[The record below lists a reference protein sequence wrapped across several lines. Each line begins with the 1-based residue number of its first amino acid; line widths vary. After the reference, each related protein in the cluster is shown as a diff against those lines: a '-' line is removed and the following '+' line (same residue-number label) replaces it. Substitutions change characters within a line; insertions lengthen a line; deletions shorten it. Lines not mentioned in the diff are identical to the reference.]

1 MRFEKELQLAL
12 SASMHAGELALG
24 FQSQGVVAQSK
35 SDLSPVTIADRESE
49 RLITAEILKAFPH
62 DGLMGEEGSD
72 KPSTNGRRW
81 IIDPIDGTRDF
92 VRGNQLWSN
101 LIALE
106 VDEEI
111 VVGVCNLVPLR
122 QTFYAHK
129 GHGVWK
135 NGEPIRIST
144 VDTPEMAVVGVNG
157 FQYLHERPFAPEL
170 LKWLS
175 QFWAVR
181 SLGGC
186 MDSMMVASGHA
197 ELCIENRASP
207 WDLAPMKLII
217 EEAGGRFYNFDG
229 RSSIYGGNCF
239 ACVPAL
245 AEMALEFLLA

>member
-1 MRFEKELQLAL
+1 MYFEKELQLAL

-24 FQSQGVVAQSK
+24 FQSQGVIPQSK

-49 RLITAEILKAFPH
+49 RLITEHILKAFPH
-62 DGLMGEEGSD
+62 DGLLGEEGSD
-72 KPSTNGRRW
+72 KPSSNGRRW

-92 VRGNQLWSN
+92 VRANPLWSN

-106 VDEEI
+106 VDGE
-111 VVGVCNLVPLR
+111 VMVGVCNLVPLK

-129 GHGVWK
+129 GQGVWK
-135 NGEPIRIST
+135 NGERIHVSNIQSP
-144 VDTPEMAVVGVNG
+144 DKAVVGVNG
-157 FQYLHERPFAPEL
+157 FHHLHERPFGPEL

-197 ELCIENRASP
+197 ELYIENNAAP
-207 WDLAPMKLII
+207 WDLAPIKLIV
-217 EEAGGRFYNFDG
+217 EEAGGKFYNFDG
-229 RSSIYGGNCF
+229 KSSIYGGNCF
-239 ACVPAL
+239 ACVPGL
-245 AEMALEFLLA
+245 AEMALSFLKA